1 MINEKKVS
9 VIIPTYKR
17 AELLSKCI
25 KSILEQTYSNVEVI
39 VVDDNDPKTNWRKNT
54 ESILNDFKEDS
65 RVIYIKHEKNKNGS
79 AARNTGF
86 KVSTGEY
93 ICYLDDDDIFLKNK
107 IMKQVECLEAFK
119 DMDACCCDYSKEGKK
134 YILPDKVD
142 YTEDILLS
150 NDTPQTSGIMFRRT
164 CIECL
169 KGFDES
175 YIRHQDY
182 ELLLRFFEKGF
193 LMKKVNEILYVR
205 ERADNNNLPN
215 GEKMEKVKKKFL
227 LQFETIINKIDNQK
241 KGFKQKVYVVN
252 YFSVMK
258 CYIKDRKFGKAISIM
273 LKCLKVSPS
282 IFLKETINCIGAS
295 INYRCHRFLL
305 NARKKL

>member
-54 ESILNDFKEDS
+54 ESILDDFKEDS

-86 KVSTGEY
+86 KVSTGGY
-93 ICYLDDDDIFLKNK
+93 ICYLDDDDIFLNNK

-119 DMDACCCDYSKEGKK
+119 DMDACCCDYSKEGKN

-142 YTEDILLS
+142 YT
-150 NDTPQTSGIMFRRT
+150 
-164 CIECL
+164 
-169 KGFDES
+169 
-175 YIRHQDY
+175 
-182 ELLLRFFEKGF
+182 
-193 LMKKVNEILYVR
+193 
-205 ERADNNNLPN
+205 
-215 GEKMEKVKKKFL
+215 
-227 LQFETIINKIDNQK
+227 
-241 KGFKQKVYVVN
+241 
-252 YFSVMK
+252 
-258 CYIKDRKFGKAISIM
+258 
-273 LKCLKVSPS
+273 
-282 IFLKETINCIGAS
+282 
-295 INYRCHRFLL
+295 
-305 NARKKL
+305 

>member
-54 ESILNDFKEDS
+54 ESILDDFKEDS

-107 IMKQVECLEAFK
+107 IMTWVLVAVIILKREKIIFYRIKLIIQRIYFFLMIHLRQVE
-119 DMDACCCDYSKEGKK
+119 
-134 YILPDKVD
+134 
-142 YTEDILLS
+142 
-150 NDTPQTSGIMFRRT
+150 
-164 CIECL
+164 
-169 KGFDES
+169 
-175 YIRHQDY
+175 
-182 ELLLRFFEKGF
+182 
-193 LMKKVNEILYVR
+193 
-205 ERADNNNLPN
+205 
-215 GEKMEKVKKKFL
+215 
-227 LQFETIINKIDNQK
+227 
-241 KGFKQKVYVVN
+241 
-252 YFSVMK
+252 
-258 CYIKDRKFGKAISIM
+258 
-273 LKCLKVSPS
+273 
-282 IFLKETINCIGAS
+282 
-295 INYRCHRFLL
+295 
-305 NARKKL
+305 